1 MLVKNHQLESKTHLG
16 RKKEEPADHN
26 KEGMMKSKQQPD
38 LSGTKWHKTGRTK
51 EMEDKLYIKE
61 FGDLGGEKLYQY
73 IRYTKD

>member
-1 MLVKNHQLESKTHLG
+1 
-16 RKKEEPADHN
+16 
-26 KEGMMKSKQQPD
+26 MMKSKQQPD

-51 EMEDKLYIKE
+51 EMEDKLYIKG